1 MAMEDGKTNAD
12 LKFIANQ
19 IYPRTHLEY
28 LARGPI
34 EKVPFSLA
42 CLIQVMEALSFEFR
56 HEKRS
61 GEREHARVGLF
72 DGAPGRSTDEESLH
86 PTPFRVGDSNPNAD
100 FEKTQGN
107 PRFTR
112 ELSRYEHWKPE
123 QVQ

>member
-42 CLIQVMEALSFEFR
+42 CLIQVMETLSSATKNDR
-56 HEKRS
+56 
-61 GEREHARVGLF
+61 ERERERERARVGLF
-72 DGAPGRSTDEESLH
+72 DGAPGRSTDEESLQ
-86 PTPFRVGDSNPNAD
+86 PNA
-100 FEKTQGN
+100 F
-107 PRFTR
+107 
-112 ELSRYEHWKPE
+112 
-123 QVQ
+123 